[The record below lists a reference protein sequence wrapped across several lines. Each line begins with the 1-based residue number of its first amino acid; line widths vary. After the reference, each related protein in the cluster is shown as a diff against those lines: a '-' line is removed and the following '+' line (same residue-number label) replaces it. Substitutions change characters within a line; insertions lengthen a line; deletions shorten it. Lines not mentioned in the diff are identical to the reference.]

1 MFETLKLVR
10 LFFIRVGGGCSFEPI
25 SVNIESWCH
34 AKAKEVYGVQVEIE
48 SWEKPPDDKLKKLE
62 ERLG

>member
-1 MFETLKLVR
+1 
-10 LFFIRVGGGCSFEPI
+10 
-25 SVNIESWCH
+25 VNIESWCH

-48 SWEKPPDDKLKKLE
+48 GWEKPLDDELKKLE